1 MATLGVACTSSYAY
15 LAVADGGAVVNG
27 KPERLAFRD
36 GLSEAERLV
45 AFGRDV
51 GRALRDAEASQV
63 VILRA
68 VSNHRDTHTGWT
80 DRLAMETLLRLEC
93 AKADV
98 PCRYLSHQA
107 VKGALGLTGR
117 GGLAALGADL
127 VARSGRYWGD
137 GRGLAALAAA
147 AVEAGAL
154 RASR

>member
-15 LAVADGGAVVNG
+15 LVVADEGTVVDG

-36 GLSEAERLV
+36 GLSDAERLV
-45 AFGRDV
+45 EFGKDIA
-51 GRALRDAEASQV
+51 RALRDAGASQV

-68 VSNHRDTHTGWT
+68 VSNHADTHTGWT

-93 AKADV
+93 AKAAV

-117 GGLAALGADL
+117 GGLAKLGAGR
-127 VARSGRYWGD
+127 VARSGRYWGE
-137 GRGLAALAAA
+137 GRGLAALAAV
-147 AVEAGAL
+147 AVGAGA
-154 RASR
+154 

>member
-15 LAVADGGAVVNG
+15 LVVADEEAVVDG

-36 GLSEAERLV
+36 GLSDAERLV
-45 AFGRDV
+45 AFGKDV
-51 GRALRDAEASQV
+51 ARALRDAGASQV

-68 VSNHRDTHTGWT
+68 VSNHTDTHTGWT

-93 AKADV
+93 AKADI

-117 GGLAALGADL
+117 GGLANLGVGR
-127 VARSGRYWGD
+127 VARCGRYWGE
-137 GRGLAALAAA
+137 GRGLAALAAV
-147 AVEAGAL
+147 AVGAGA
-154 RASR
+154 